1 MATFQYN
8 VGDGAVTETID
19 FASGDSADFY
29 QVELIGGID
38 YVATALGAANAGGTL
53 QDPYLVLFDSAG
65 NTIDSADNSFALGS
79 DPLFQFQAPSSG
91 TYFVGVSDNVGS
103 GSYTF
108 VLDQAGPPVFFG
120 GTESFA
126 TLGD

>member
-1 MATFQYN
+1 MAVFQY
-8 VGDGAVTETID
+8 DLALGAVEETID
-19 FASGDSADFY
+19 FAGGDPADFY

-65 NTIDSADNSFALGS
+65 NPIDSADNNFILGS
-79 DPLFQFQAPSSG
+79 DPLLQFQAPSSG
-91 TYFVGVSDNVGS
+91 TYFVGISDNLGS

-120 GTESFA
+120 GIESFG
-126 TLGD
+126 TFGG